1 MDSSKIFSTFDTWID
16 RVGNAISWCTVLMV
30 LTTCLVVILRYG
42 FGTGSVFLQETVI
55 YMHSLVIMFGL
66 AYTLKHDGHVRVDLL
81 YNSQTP
87 RNQAWTNLFGHLFL
101 LLPFSLILV
110 RESLGITAS
119 IPLERSY
126 VGRSWSVFE
135 GSAEV
140 GGLPGI
146 FLLKSLIPISGGLLA
161 MQAIGET
168 FKTIRYIRN
177 SDWK

>member
-1 MDSSKIFSTFDTWID
+1 MDNSRALLTLDIWID
-16 RVGNAISWCTVLMV
+16 LVGKAVSWCTVLMV
-30 LTTCLVVILRYG
+30 IVTCLVVILRYG

-55 YMHSLVIMFGL
+55 YMHALVIMFGL

-81 YNSQTP
+81 YSNQTL
-87 RNQAWTNLFGHLFL
+87 RNQAWTNLFGHTLL
-101 LLPFSLILV
+101 LLPFSLVLIT
-110 RESLGITAS
+110 ESLGVTAS
-119 IPLERSY
+119 IPIERSY

-161 MQAIGET
+161 LQALGET
-168 FKTIRYIRN
+168 SKAIRHIRK
-177 SDWK
+177 SDAK